1 MPFFLS
7 VSLVS
12 SASKINSKVGQDL
25 PAGKDNTPL
34 SLGQVWVCFF
44 KLFACFV
51 CTYAQTQIWE
61 QSLYNWPTILGSHK
75 KTWDGHPGAYYHYH
89 FRGYLLFIIL
99 PPIQVQQTTRI
110 SRGVKSTLKLCSGV
124 RSFQLLFQV
133 WEDLFAIFA
142 FFFFIS
148 EEFILSRRNI
158 LVIVLSHY
166 LRPTSLWKS

>member
-75 KTWDGHPGAYYHYH
+75 KTWDGHPGAYYHIFIFEGICFLLYYH
-89 FRGYLLFIIL
+89 LFKSSKPQGFPGVSNQHWNSVVEWDLFNFFSRCEKIYLPSL
-99 PPIQVQQTTRI
+99 PF
-110 SRGVKSTLKLCSGV
+110 SS
-124 RSFQLLFQV
+124 LFQKS
-133 WEDLFAIFA
+133 LFCPGEIFW
-142 FFFFIS
+142 S
-148 EEFILSRRNI
+148 
-158 LVIVLSHY
+158 
-166 LRPTSLWKS
+166 